1 MAIAFDSTTTSS
13 LWSSVTSITFAH
25 TCTGSDRMLFV
36 ATANNTGANITG
48 VTYNGVAMTQIS
60 TINNSAPSKMY
71 FWYLIAPA
79 SGSNNVVVTASGTC
93 SIIAKSVSYT
103 GVKQS
108 GQPDATVTN
117 WPTTTTSWSQSVTT
131 VADNCWIVMSW
142 MWKNGSTVTA
152 GANTFI
158 RSSIEVLLAWLFLA
172 DTNALQTPAWSKTL
186 NVTSASQEFTGI
198 MASFSPSVTSTTNSS
213 FLAFM

>member
-1 MAIAFDSTTTSS
+1 MAIAFDTTTTSS
-13 LWSSVTSITFAH
+13 LWSSVTSITFSH
-25 TCTGSDRMLFV
+25 TCSGSDRMLFV
-36 ATANNTGANITG
+36 ATANNTGANISG
-48 VTYNGVAMTQIS
+48 VTYNGVAMTQIW
-60 TINNSAPSKMY
+60 TINNAAPSKMY

-79 SGSNNVVVTASGTC
+79 TGANNITVTATGTC

-108 GQPDATVTN
+108 GQPDATITN
-117 WPTTTTSWSQSVTT
+117 WPTTTTSWSQSLTT
-131 VADNCWIVMSW
+131 VANNCWIIMSG
-142 MWKNGSTVTA
+142 MWRNWSTVTA

-172 DTNALQTPAWSKTL
+172 DTNSAQTPAGSKTL
-186 NVTSASQEFTGI
+186 NVTSSSQEFTGI
-198 MASFSPSVTSTTNSS
+198 MASFSPSATSTTNSS